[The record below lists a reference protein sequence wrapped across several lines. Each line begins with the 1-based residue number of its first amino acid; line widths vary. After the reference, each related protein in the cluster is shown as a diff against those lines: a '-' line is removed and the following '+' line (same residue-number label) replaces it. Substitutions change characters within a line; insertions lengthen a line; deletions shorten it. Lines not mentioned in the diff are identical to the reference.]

1 MTDASTD
8 TPTNTST
15 DASIGATWPTADTGA
30 PALAARARHAPVM
43 LAPLGYRD
51 YRLLFIGQLISSIGN
66 TFYSVALPWYMLT
79 QGGGPINLGLVLT
92 AYGVPLGVTTL
103 LGGWLSDKLRARRV
117 MLIAD
122 LACAVVTGGLAWAT
136 FGAHAPLWL
145 IGALAAAMG
154 AFEGLFAPASQA
166 IAPDLLPES
175 QLQAANGLFYAMMR
189 LAQLLGPSVA
199 GFVVA
204 RATASD
210 GFAIDAATFVASVM
224 TLILIRNGAFAP
236 ASHAGDQGAVPT
248 ADVATSADTPPAHN
262 SLWRFALATPF
273 FLILLLV
280 ILVGNLFNGAV
291 MEVAIPALA
300 QGPLH
305 AGAQGYGFILT
316 GWGAGALL
324 GALLASALGSRIN
337 RGYQSILFFTA
348 QIPFIVGIAFS
359 VNTLM
364 AVGCMGVFGLLN
376 SLGNVSFLTLFQRRL
391 PRNLLGRI
399 MGVFTFCNFATLPLS
414 VAVGGFATAHFGAS
428 VVIVAGALI
437 QLVAMV
443 IALASRDLRD
453 L

>member
-1 MTDASTD
+1 MTDTSTD
-8 TPTNTST
+8 TSSDTSSDT
-15 DASIGATWPTADTGA
+15 ATAAESGASTGA
-30 PALAARARHAPVM
+30 SRSRRVPAM

-117 MLIAD
+117 MLFAD
-122 LACAVVTGGLAWAT
+122 AACAVVTSGLAWAT
-136 FGAHAPLWL
+136 FGAHAPLWMIASL
-145 IGALAAAMG
+145 TAAMG

-175 QLQAANGLFYAMMR
+175 QLQAANGLFYALMR
-189 LAQLLGPSVA
+189 LAQLIGPSVA

-210 GFAIDAATFVASVM
+210 GFAIDAATFVASVT
-224 TLILIRNGAFAP
+224 TLIFIRNGALNP
-236 ASHAGDQGAVPT
+236 AFHTGDTDPTQAT
-248 ADVATSADTPPAHN
+248 ADTASPPEQD

-324 GALLASALGSRIN
+324 GALLASALGSRVN
-337 RGYQSILFFTA
+337 RGFQSILFFTA

-364 AVGCMGVFGLLN
+364 AIGCMGAFGLLN

-391 PRNLLGRI
+391 PRNMLGRI

-414 VAVGGFATAHFGAS
+414 VALGGFATARFGAS
-428 VVIVAGALI
+428 PVIVAGALI
-437 QLVAMV
+437 QLTAMV
-443 IALASRDLRD
+443 IALASRDLRN

>member
-1 MTDASTD
+1 MTEPA
-8 TPTNTST
+8 TST
-15 DASIGATWPTADTGA
+15 PVADA
-30 PALAARARHAPVM
+30 ALADSPRARRVPAM

-92 AYGVPLGVTTL
+92 AYGVPLGATTL
-103 LGGWLSDKLRARRV
+103 LGGWLSDKLHARRV

-122 LACAVVTGGLAWAT
+122 AACAVVTGGLAWAT
-136 FGAHAPLWL
+136 FGAHAPLL
-145 IGALAAAMG
+145 VIAALTAAMG

-166 IAPDLLPES
+166 IAPDLLPEV
-175 QLQAANGLFYAMMR
+175 QLQAANGLFYALMR
-189 LAQLLGPSVA
+189 LAQMVGPSLA
-199 GFVVA
+199 GLVVA

-210 GFAIDAATFVASVM
+210 GFAIDAATFVASVV
-224 TLILIRNGAFAP
+224 TLIFIRNRVTFAAP
-236 ASHAGDQGAVPT
+236 ASDSAQATAGAMSSAEAAGA
-248 ADVATSADTPPAHN
+248 SPAPN
-262 SLWRFALATPF
+262 SLWRFALGSRF

-316 GWGAGALL
+316 GWGAGALA
-324 GALLASALGSRIN
+324 GALLASALGARIN
-337 RGYQSILFFTA
+337 RGYQSILFFTIQA
-348 QIPFIVGIAFS
+348 FFIVALGFS
-359 VNTLM
+359 ASTLM
-364 AVGCMGVFGLLN
+364 AVGCMAAFGLLN
-376 SLGNVSFLTLFQRRL
+376 SLGNVSFLTLIQRKL

-414 VAVGGFATAHFGAS
+414 VAVGGFATARFGAA
-428 VVIVAGALI
+428 VVILGGAVI
-437 QLVAMV
+437 QLAAMA
-443 IALASRDLRD
+443 IAFASREIRTM
-453 L
+453 

>member
-1 MTDASTD
+1 MTDAYS
-8 TPTNTST
+8 PV
-15 DASIGATWPTADTGA
+15 APAAPTAPRKHRS
-30 PALAARARHAPVM
+30 PAM

-92 AYGVPLGVTTL
+92 AYGAPLGATTL
-103 LGGWLSDKLRARRV
+103 LGGWLSDKFRARRV
-117 MLIAD
+117 MLISDA
-122 LACAVVTGGLAWAT
+122 ACAVVTGGLAWAT
-136 FGAHAPLWL
+136 FGAHASLWV
-145 IGALAAAMG
+145 IAALTALMG

-166 IAPDLLPES
+166 IAPDLLPEG
-175 QLQAANGLFYAMMR
+175 QLQAANGLFFALMR
-189 LAQLLGPSVA
+189 LAQMVGPSLA
-199 GFVVA
+199 GIVVA
-204 RATASD
+204 AATASD
-210 GFAIDAATFVASVM
+210 GFAIDAVTFVASVT
-224 TLILIRNGAFAP
+224 TLMFIRNRVTFPAAGDASAATAASAQLPSEATAEAPPAP
-236 ASHAGDQGAVPT
+236 A
-248 ADVATSADTPPAHN
+248 
-262 SLWRFALATPF
+262 SLWRFALTTPY

-316 GWGAGALL
+316 GWGAGALA
-324 GALLASALGSRIN
+324 GALLASALGNRIN

-348 QIPFIVGIAFS
+348 QVPFIVALGYS

-364 AVGCMGVFGLLN
+364 AVGCMAAFGLLN
-376 SLGNVSFLTLFQRRL
+376 SLGNVSFLTLIQRRL
-391 PRNLLGRI
+391 PRTLLGRI

-414 VAVGGFATAHFGAS
+414 VAVGGFATAQFGATP
-428 VVIVAGALI
+428 VIVGGAMI
-437 QLVAMV
+437 QLVAMF
-443 IALASRDLRD
+443 IALSSRELRS

>member
-1 MTDASTD
+1 MPD
-8 TPTNTST
+8 TST
-15 DASIGATWPTADTGA
+15 PATA
-30 PALAARARHAPVM
+30 PAAPAAPAVATLQRRGPAM
-43 LAPLGYRD
+43 FAPLGYRD

-92 AYGVPLGVTTL
+92 AFGAPLGVTTL
-103 LGGWLSDKLRARRV
+103 LGGWLSDKMRARRV

-122 LACAVVTGGLAWAT
+122 AACAVVTGGLAVAT
-136 FGAHAPLWL
+136 FGAHAPLWV
-145 IGALAAAMG
+145 IAALTAAMG

-166 IAPDLLPES
+166 IAPDLLPED
-175 QLQAANGLFYAMMR
+175 QLQAANGLFYALMR
-189 LAQLLGPSVA
+189 LAQMVGPSLA

-210 GFAIDAATFVASVM
+210 GFEIDAATFVVSVT
-224 TLILIRNGAFAP
+224 TLIFIRNRVRFPTPSGDTANNVTGSEPEAP
-236 ASHAGDQGAVPT
+236 ADTTPAPT
-248 ADVATSADTPPAHN
+248 
-262 SLWRFALATPF
+262 SLWRYTLTTPF
-273 FLILLLV
+273 FQILLLV

-316 GWGAGALL
+316 GWGAGALA
-324 GALLASALGSRIN
+324 GALLASALGARIN
-337 RGYQSILFFTA
+337 RGYQSILFFSIQA
-348 QIPFIVGIAFS
+348 VAVVALAWS

-364 AVGCMGVFGLLN
+364 AAGCMAAFGLLN
-376 SLGNVSFLTLFQRRL
+376 SLGNVSFLTLIQRKL

-414 VAVGGFATAHFGAS
+414 VAVGGFATARFGAS
-428 VVIVAGALI
+428 PVIIGGAGIMLA
-437 QLVAMV
+437 AMA
-443 IALASRDLRD
+443 IAFASREIRTM
-453 L
+453 

>member
-1 MTDASTD
+1 MSDRSVSAPIADDAPQTIRPPRSRR
-8 TPTNTST
+8 
-15 DASIGATWPTADTGA
+15 A
-30 PALAARARHAPVM
+30 PAM
-43 LAPLGYRD
+43 FTPLRYRD

-117 MLIAD
+117 MLLAD
-122 LACAVVTGGLAWAT
+122 AACALVTAGLAWAT
-136 FGAHAPLWL
+136 FGAHAPIQVIATLT
-145 IGALAAAMG
+145 AAMG

-166 IAPDLLPES
+166 IAPDLLPEE
-175 QLQAANGLFYAMMR
+175 QLQAANGLFYALMR
-189 LAQLLGPSVA
+189 LAQMVGPSLA

-204 RATASD
+204 QTTASN
-210 GFAIDAATFVASVM
+210 GFAIDAVTFVASVS
-224 TLILIRNGAFAP
+224 TLMFIRNRVRFPAHDAVATDASSAIAVTGAT
-236 ASHAGDQGAVPT
+236 DTQQ
-248 ADVATSADTPPAHN
+248 ADVAKAAPAPTN

-316 GWGAGALL
+316 GWGAGALV
-324 GALLASALGSRIN
+324 GALLASALGSRVN

-348 QIPFIVGIAFS
+348 QIPFIMALAFS

-364 AVGCMGVFGLLN
+364 AIGCMAAFGLLN
-376 SLGNVSFLTLFQRRL
+376 SLGNVSFLTLFQRKL

-414 VAVGGFATAHFGAS
+414 VAVGGFATARFGAS
-428 VVIVAGALI
+428 PVIVAGALI
-437 QLVAMV
+437 QLAAMV
-443 IALASRDLRD
+443 IALASRELRD

>member
-1 MTDASTD
+1 MTDISTDTTTDAST
-8 TPTNTST
+8 PVTNGV
-15 DASIGATWPTADTGA
+15 ASRTRARRA
-30 PALAARARHAPVM
+30 PAM

-122 LACAVVTGGLAWAT
+122 AACAVVTGGLAWAT
-136 FGAHAPLWL
+136 FGAHSPLWL
-145 IGALAAAMG
+145 IAALTAAMG

-175 QLQAANGLFYAMMR
+175 QLQAANGLVYAMMR
-189 LAQLLGPSVA
+189 LAQLVGPSLA

-210 GFAIDAATFVASVM
+210 GFAIDAATFVASVI
-224 TLILIRNGAFAP
+224 TLIFIRNGALHASAPDASAP
-236 ASHAGDQGAVPT
+236 AEAGLD
-248 ADVATSADTPPAHN
+248 TSVPPAHD

-273 FLILLLV
+273 FMVLLLV

-324 GALLASALGSRIN
+324 GALLASALGSRVN

-364 AVGCMGVFGLLN
+364 AVGCMGAFGLLN

-414 VAVGGFATAHFGAS
+414 VAVGGFATARFGAS
-428 VVIVAGALI
+428 PVIVAGALI
-437 QLVAMV
+437 QLAAMV
-443 IALASRDLRD
+443 IALASRDLRN

>member
-1 MTDASTD
+1 MTD
-8 TPTNTST
+8 TS
-15 DASIGATWPTADTGA
+15 IPTADGAAPLIAPRKRRA
-30 PALAARARHAPVM
+30 PAM
-43 LAPLGYRD
+43 FAPLRYRD
-51 YRLLFIGQLISSIGN
+51 YRLLFTGQLISSIGN

-79 QGGGPINLGLVLT
+79 QGGGAINLGLVLT

-122 LACAVVTGGLAWAT
+122 AACAVVTIGLAWAT
-136 FGAHAPLWL
+136 FGAHTALWV
-145 IGALAAAMG
+145 IAALTAAMG

-166 IAPDLLPES
+166 IAPDLLPED
-175 QLQAANGLFYAMMR
+175 QLQAANGLFFALMR
-189 LAQLLGPSVA
+189 LAQMVGPSLA

-204 RATASD
+204 RATAAD
-210 GFAIDAATFVASVM
+210 GFAIDAATFAVSVG
-224 TLILIRNGAFAP
+224 TLVFIRNGVLFP
-236 ASHAGDQGAVPT
+236 ASD
-248 ADVATSADTPPAHN
+248 ATSPDATAGEDAANAPPAPIN
-262 SLWRFALATPF
+262 SLWRFALTTPF

-316 GWGAGALL
+316 GWGAGALA
-324 GALLASALGSRIN
+324 GALLASALGARIN
-337 RGYQSILFFTA
+337 RGYQSLLI
-348 QIPFIVGIAFS
+348 FIIQAFAIVALAFS

-364 AVGCMGVFGLLN
+364 AASLMAVFGLLN
-376 SLGNVSFLTLFQRRL
+376 SLGNVSFLTLIQRRL

-399 MGVFTFCNFATLPLS
+399 MGLFTFCNFATLPLS
-414 VAVGGFATAHFGAS
+414 VAVGGFASARFGPPL
-428 VVIVAGALI
+428 VILGGAAI
-437 QLVAMV
+437 QLAAMA
-443 IALASRDLRD
+443 IALASRELRN

>member
-1 MTDASTD
+1 MTD
-8 TPTNTST
+8 TSSP
-15 DASIGATWPTADTGA
+15 AAAPTALTA
-30 PALAARARHAPVM
+30 PTAPRQWRGPAM

-51 YRLLFIGQLISSIGN
+51 YRLLFAGQLISSIGN

-79 QGGGPINLGLVLT
+79 QGGGPVNLGLVLT
-92 AYGVPLGVTTL
+92 AYGAPLGVTTL

-122 LACAVVTGGLAWAT
+122 AACAVVTGGLAWAT
-136 FGAHAPLWL
+136 FGAHASLWV
-145 IGALAAAMG
+145 IAALTAAMG

-175 QLQAANGLFYAMMR
+175 QLQAANGLFFALMR
-189 LAQLLGPSVA
+189 LAQMVGPSLA
-199 GFVVA
+199 GLVVA

-210 GFAIDAATFVASVM
+210 GFAIDAATFVASVT
-224 TLILIRNGAFAP
+224 TLIFIRNRVTFPLPGGSAATASAPGAPSPTEDATGATAAP
-236 ASHAGDQGAVPT
+236 T
-248 ADVATSADTPPAHN
+248 
-262 SLWRFALATPF
+262 SLWRFALATPY

-316 GWGAGALL
+316 GWGAGALA

-348 QIPFIVGIAFS
+348 QVPFIVALAFS
-359 VNTLM
+359 TSTLM
-364 AVGCMGVFGLLN
+364 AIGCMAAFGLLN
-376 SLGNVSFLTLFQRRL
+376 SLGNVSFITLIQRKL
-391 PRNLLGRI
+391 PRGLLGRI

-414 VAVGGFATAHFGAS
+414 VAVGGFATARFGAAP
-428 VVIVAGALI
+428 VIVGGALI
-437 QLVAMV
+437 QLAAMA
-443 IALASRDLRD
+443 IAFASRELRR

>member
-1 MTDASTD
+1 MTDSY
-8 TPTNTST
+8 TPIADAAPTS
-15 DASIGATWPTADTGA
+15 APRKRRA
-30 PALAARARHAPVM
+30 PAM
-43 LAPLGYRD
+43 LSPLGYRD

-92 AYGVPLGVTTL
+92 AYGVPLGATTL

-122 LACAVVTGGLAWAT
+122 AACAVVTGGLAWAT
-136 FGAHAPLWL
+136 FGAHAPLWA
-145 IGALAAAMG
+145 IAALTAAMG

-166 IAPDLLPES
+166 IAPDLLPED
-175 QLQAANGLFYAMMR
+175 QLQAANGLFYALMR
-189 LAQLLGPSVA
+189 LAQMVGPSLA
-199 GFVVA
+199 GLVVA

-210 GFAIDAATFVASVM
+210 GFAIDAATFVASVL
-224 TLILIRNGAFAP
+224 TLIFIRNRVTFPAP
-236 ASHAGDQGAVPT
+236 ASDGAS
-248 ADVATSADTPPAHN
+248 AATEAMQAAEAVDTPSAPS
-262 SLWRFALATPF
+262 SLWRFALTSPF

-316 GWGAGALL
+316 GWGAGALA
-324 GALLASALGSRIN
+324 GALLASALGARIN
-337 RGYQSILFFTA
+337 RGYQSILFFTIQVFA
-348 QIPFIVGIAFS
+348 IVALGFS
-359 VNTLM
+359 VSTLM
-364 AVGCMGVFGLLN
+364 AVGCMAAFWLLN
-376 SLGNVSFLTLFQRRL
+376 SLGNVSFLTLIQRKL

-414 VAVGGFATAHFGAS
+414 VAVGGFATARFGAS
-428 VVIVAGALI
+428 IVILGGAGI
-437 QLVAMV
+437 QLAAMA
-443 IALASRDLRD
+443 IAFASREIRHL
-453 L
+453 

>member
-1 MTDASTD
+1 MTD
-8 TPTNTST
+8 TST
-15 DASIGATWPTADTGA
+15 GTSTRATASAADTAA
-30 PALAARARHAPVM
+30 PALAPRKRRAPAMV
-43 LAPLGYRD
+43 APLGYRD

-92 AYGVPLGVTTL
+92 AFGVPLGVTTL

-117 MLIAD
+117 MLVAD
-122 LACAVVTGGLAWAT
+122 AACAVVTGGLAWAT
-136 FGAHAPLWL
+136 FGAHAPIWL
-145 IGALAAAMG
+145 IAALTAAMG

-189 LAQLLGPSVA
+189 LAQLVGPSLA

-210 GFAIDAATFVASVM
+210 GFAIDAATFVASVI
-224 TLILIRNGAFAP
+224 TLIFIRNGALHASAPDGTAP
-236 ASHAGDQGAVPT
+236 AESGPD
-248 ADVATSADTPPAHN
+248 TSSASAHD

-273 FLILLLV
+273 FMILLLV

-324 GALLASALGSRIN
+324 GALLASALGSRVN

-348 QIPFIVGIAFS
+348 QIPFIIGIAFS

-364 AVGCMGVFGLLN
+364 AVGCMGAFGLLN

-414 VAVGGFATAHFGAS
+414 VAVGGFATARFGAS